1 MDDNVKRSFAVA
13 YNSIR
18 GDASLGLPRDGE
30 ESHFGSATAAVGR
43 QVEVRSSK
51 EEYVNFKVNRASL
64 KWKLHLKL
72 NRKNGMGWR
81 PSERREEDAVLVI
94 VCSRLYAM
102 DDYEQLQQQKERCNG
117 RQAGGGIEI
126 VM

>member
-1 MDDNVKRSFAVA
+1 MGVRSVCGWHLRRTKKVDDNVKRSFAVA

-30 ESHFGSATAAVGR
+30 ESHFGSATAAAAAAVGR

-81 PSERREEDAVLVI
+81 PSD
-94 VCSRLYAM
+94 
-102 DDYEQLQQQKERCNG
+102 G
-117 RQAGGGIEI
+117 RKMQF
-126 VM
+126 